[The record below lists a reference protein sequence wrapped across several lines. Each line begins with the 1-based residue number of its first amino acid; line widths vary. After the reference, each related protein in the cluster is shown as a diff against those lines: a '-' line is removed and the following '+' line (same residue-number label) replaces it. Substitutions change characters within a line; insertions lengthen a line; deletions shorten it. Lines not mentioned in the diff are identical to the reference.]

1 MVHPTPNIMR
11 TRRSSNRA
19 ALFIAIGLLGS
30 RAAVAQK
37 LIQIPLV
44 ERHRLISKAVGD
56 SFEIRVLLPPI
67 IPGEATRFPV
77 VYLTDTHGGF
87 IIDDDE
93 MRLMMLGD
101 VPRFIAVGIGYA
113 AAPSIMQA
121 LVIRARDLT
130 HVVAKA
136 DVGGGFPIAGAL
148 RPSVESGGAARF
160 LAFIRDELIPFI
172 DAKYPTNPK
181 DRAYW
186 GDSLGGLFGTYVL
199 FTKPE
204 TFNRYIIGSPS
215 LWWADED
222 AIRLGEEYLKSH
234 DDLPANVFLGVGAL
248 EESAK
253 FRMVTNVL
261 RTERMLRAKPLR
273 GLTLTTRIFPDETH
287 TTVAPM
293 NFIRGM
299 VSVFGPPAPE
309 EALMAKYA
317 AMTKVSPSSR

>member
-1 MVHPTPNIMR
+1 VHN
-11 TRRSSNRA
+11 
-19 ALFIAIGLLGS
+19 
-30 RAAVAQK
+30 
-37 LIQIPLV
+37 
-44 ERHRLISKAVGD
+44 
-56 SFEIRVLLPPI
+56 
-67 IPGEATRFPV
+67 
-77 VYLTDTHGGF
+77 GF

-93 MRLMMLGD
+93 LRLMMLGD
-101 VPRFIAVGIGYA
+101 VPRFIAVGIGYPA
-113 AAPSIMQA
+113 ASSIMQG

-130 HVVAKA
+130 PVVAKA

-148 RPSVESGGAARF
+148 RPAVESGGAAKF

-181 DRAYW
+181 DRIYW

-204 TFNRYIIGSPS
+204 TFNRYILGSPS

-222 AIRLGEEYLKSH
+222 AIRLGEEYLKTH
-234 DDLPANVFLGVGAL
+234 DDLAANVFIGVGGL
-248 EESAK
+248 EEQGK

-261 RTERMLRAKPLR
+261 RLERMLRAKKLP

-293 NFIRGM
+293 NFIRGL
-299 VSVFGPPAPE
+299 VSVLGPPAPE
-309 EALMAKYA
+309 EALMTKYA
-317 AMTKVSPSSR
+317 AMTKDSRPNR